1 MPVWS
6 SIDTFFLTCAAVGGG
21 LFLVRLL
28 LFLLGG
34 GDHDGSV
41 DVPHD
46 IDGGLHDA
54 QADTNSSFRFIS
66 LQGLAGFFTMFGLV
80 GLTLTRSAAQAGW
93 SLLAALAAGL
103 ITLWIISKI
112 FSTARSLQ
120 ADGTLVISNAID
132 HEGTVYL
139 TIPADGTGQVQVSVQ
154 GGLRMFD
161 AASASH
167 ERIPTGESVRVV
179 KVVSDKILVV
189 EKIIR

>member
-21 LFLVRLL
+21 LFLVRLI

-34 GDHDGSV
+34 GDHDGAI

-46 IDGGLHDA
+46 ISDGLHDA
-54 QADTNSSFRFIS
+54 QVDTDSSFRFLS

-80 GLTLTRSAAQAGW
+80 GLTLTRSAVQMGW
-93 SLLAALAAGL
+93 ALLAALAAGL

-112 FSTARSLQ
+112 FSMARQMQ
-120 ADGTLVISNAID
+120 ADGTLVVANAIG

-154 GGLRMFD
+154 GAQRMFD
-161 AASASH
+161 AASLNH
-167 ERIPTGESVRVV
+167 ERISTGESIRVI